1 MILSWQQI
9 PSTVISEIMCNN
21 FDGVVLD
28 TEHGCFNNE
37 SIYSCIQTIKLNSK
51 KAFVRL
57 TEISPTLIRYCLDS
71 GCDGLI
77 FSTVETE
84 EQCKAI
90 IKNCYYP
97 PKGSRGLGL
106 VRENLWGHRNGLT
119 NRTPIIV
126 PQIESKKAIDNI
138 DKIKQYGF
146 DHYLIGPYDLSLSL
160 DIPGDFKN
168 IKFQEA
174 IKQLRSS
181 IPNERMAIHI
191 PKDIE
196 TWDLWESEMSEWLEY
211 KKYGMICLGMDTI
224 AIYKYNKKI
233 LSQFHQPIQSTNTP
247 NIQYYTGEPE

>member
-1 MILSWQQI
+1 MKLSWQQI
-9 PSTVISEIMCNN
+9 PSNIITEIMCKG

-37 SIYSCIQTIKLNSK
+37 SIYNSIQIIKLKNL

-57 TEISPTLIRYCLDS
+57 TEISDTLIRNCLDA

-77 FSTVETE
+77 FSTIETE
-84 EQCKAI
+84 QQCQHIVKS
-90 IKNCYYP
+90 CYYP
-97 PKGSRGLGL
+97 PKGQRGLGL
-106 VRENLWGHRNGLT
+106 VRENLWGEKQSFT
-119 NRTPIIV
+119 NKMPIIV
-126 PQIESKKAIDNI
+126 PQIESKTGIDNI
-138 DKIKQYGF
+138 EKIKAYGF
-146 DHYLIGPYDLSLSL
+146 DYYLIGPYDLSLSL

-196 TWDLWESEMSEWLEY
+196 KWDLWESEMSEWLEY
-211 KKYGMICLGMDTI
+211 KKYGLICLGMDTI
-224 AIYKYNKKI
+224 ALLNYNKRI
-233 LSQFHQPIQSTNTP
+233 LCQFNNPKIQSTNIP
-247 NIQYYTGEPE
+247 QIKYYAGE